1 MENFWFNILMKI
13 GQSAETYVYNYI
25 HIHSR
30 VHEYELVIW
39 NKIREMG
46 SHPFAIPWTIFIRM
60 PHVRGLT
67 LLEHS

>member
-13 GQSAETYVYNYI
+13 GQSAETYVYNSGI
-25 HIHSR
+25 H
-30 VHEYELVIW
+30 EFELVIW

-67 LLEHS
+67 LLEYS